1 MHAQL
6 FFVAFQIWASV
17 FGVIAAICVYA
28 ARSLEVEAAE
38 TLVCMLAVDVVL
50 NLASALSILIG
61 AGVLHFGNDTVWIV
75 WLPQL
80 VVCLCEF
87 LFLIFTAQHVARV
100 IVVRGGLMLAG

>member
-1 MHAQL
+1 MIHAQL

-28 ARSLEVEAAE
+28 ARSLEVKAAE
-38 TLVCMLAVDVVL
+38 TLVCMLTVDVVL

-61 AGVLHFGNDTVWIV
+61 TGVLQFGNDAVWIA

-80 VVCLCEF
+80 VVRLCEF
-87 LFLIFTAQHVARV
+87 LFLVFASRHVARV
-100 IVVRGGLMLAG
+100 IIARGVSL